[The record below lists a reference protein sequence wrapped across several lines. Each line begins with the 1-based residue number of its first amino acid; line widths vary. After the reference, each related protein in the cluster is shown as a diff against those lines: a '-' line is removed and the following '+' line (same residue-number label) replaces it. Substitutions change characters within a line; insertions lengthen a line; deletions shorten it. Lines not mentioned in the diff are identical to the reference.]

1 MNTPQSGAPT
11 NSDNAQHGINAK
23 YLLLRTVREVLGS
36 SDAEKVQKRLDDAPN
51 TRGGLEAALERCCK
65 LIRLT
70 IDEKKAKEVEQRCR
84 SIIEK
89 M

>member
-1 MNTPQSGAPT
+1 MDAPSSTPTHSNHPQ
-11 NSDNAQHGINAK
+11 QGINAK
-23 YLLLRTVREVLGS
+23 YLLLKTVREVLGPS
-36 SDAEKVQKRLDDAPN
+36 YAEKVQKRLDDAPN
-51 TRGGLEAALERCCK
+51 TRSGLEAALENCCK

-70 IDEKKAKEVEQRCR
+70 IDEKKAKEIERRCR